1 MASESPLE
9 TLAAVTDHVIDIM
22 KYAFEDSYSEIPASP
37 VARSHVDY
45 SDVIDYVEDE
55 VNDVPVLIDE
65 NGNVIGGKLKE
76 SGKLTVIGGVGIEEC
91 CARIGCLCS
100 RCSPKKPELVI
111 DGGVFRAQTQQ
122 PQLVVDGN
130 MTVKGEVVFCQRNA
144 ELTRVQTSVD
154 AVMSKITELSAVLDH
169 VEQMAVSDTRMN
181 GLAEGISSACNAFT
195 SAFQTTEQSS
205 VLPDLEQGIQRVEDI
220 LHVVKDEVCT
230 TQSQMDGLEYLLD
243 KSTAEITDNLVSCET
258 ELSNQMTDISKKL
271 SIAKHDIREDL
282 TDLAGLVRDKMAS
295 GENEIRGDVSEL
307 GRVMLDQLSYTL
319 RELED
324 TIELRA
330 SDIHSDIDAG
340 SKHIEDIIDGA
351 AAVLKEDIAVRCNDI
366 HSDID
371 IIHRRLE
378 EDLSKVPDSV
388 RDLLREDITNLKVAV
403 QTCVNGLRQ
412 ESKLDRA
419 ERDALAKDLDTLTKR
434 VDDLSGDIER
444 FHYEWLN
451 YSRKIV
457 EPNFETYSSVLKE
470 LHAKVADIMDYS
482 ESRFESNGAILRSLQ
497 KQSDKQHVQMAELT
511 NEFRDLSSYAT
522 SRFEPQMTMLEAL
535 QKKSDEQQRQID
547 SLTSMVRL
555 LLERVPEPQRK
566 PNEPDWDAL

>member
-9 TLAAVTDHVIDIM
+9 TLAAITDHVIDIM
-22 KYAFEDSYSEIPASP
+22 KYAFEDSYSQIPASP
-37 VARSHVDY
+37 VAGSRVD
-45 SDVIDYVEDE
+45 DE
-55 VNDVPVLIDE
+55 VDDVPDLIDE
-65 NGNVIGGKLKE
+65 NGNVIGGHLKE
-76 SGKLTVIGGVGIEEC
+76 SGKLTVTGGVGIESC
-91 CARIGCLCS
+91 CGRIGCSCS
-100 RCSPKKPELVI
+100 RCSPKEPELIV
-111 DGGVFRAQTQQ
+111 DGGVFGAQTQQ

-144 ELTRVQTSVD
+144 ELARVQTSVD
-154 AVMSKITELSAVLDH
+154 AVMSKLNELGVVLGN
-169 VEQMAVSDTRMN
+169 VEQMAISDTRMN
-181 GLAEGISSACNAFT
+181 GLAEGISSACNAFS
-195 SAFQTTEQSS
+195 SAFQTTEQSPA
-205 VLPDLEQGIQRVEDI
+205 LPDLEQGIQRVEDI

-230 TQSQMDGLEYLLD
+230 AQSQMDGLEYLLD

-271 SIAKHDIREDL
+271 SAVKHDIREDL
-282 TDLAGLVRDKMAS
+282 TDLAGLVRDKMS
-295 GENEIRGDVSEL
+295 SSENEIRGDVSEL
-307 GRVMLDQLSYTL
+307 GRTMLDQLSYTL

-330 SDIHSDIDAG
+330 SDIHSDVDAG
-340 SKHIEDIIDGA
+340 SKHLEDVLDGV
-351 AAVLKEDIAVRCNDI
+351 AAVIKEDIAVRCNDI

-378 EDLSKVPDSV
+378 EDLGKVPDSV

-419 ERDALAKDLDTLTKR
+419 ERDALSKNVDTLTKR
-434 VDDLSGDIER
+434 VDKFYGQIEQ
-444 FHYEWLN
+444 FHYEWKNHSL
-451 YSRKIV
+451 RVV
-457 EPNFETYSSVLKE
+457 EPNFETYSSILKE

-511 NEFRDLSSYAT
+511 DEFRDLSSYAT

-535 QKKSDEQQRQID
+535 QKKSDSQQQQID

>member
-1 MASESPLE
+1 
-9 TLAAVTDHVIDIM
+9 
-22 KYAFEDSYSEIPASP
+22 
-37 VARSHVDY
+37 
-45 SDVIDYVEDE
+45 
-55 VNDVPVLIDE
+55 
-65 NGNVIGGKLKE
+65 
-76 SGKLTVIGGVGIEEC
+76 
-91 CARIGCLCS
+91 
-100 RCSPKKPELVI
+100 
-111 DGGVFRAQTQQ
+111 
-122 PQLVVDGN
+122 
-130 MTVKGEVVFCQRNA
+130 
-144 ELTRVQTSVD
+144 
-154 AVMSKITELSAVLDH
+154 
-169 VEQMAVSDTRMN
+169 
-181 GLAEGISSACNAFT
+181 
-195 SAFQTTEQSS
+195 